1 MMKTRSLVSGIVLVL
16 CATAILGCGKRET
29 PEEHLSR
36 LRRAHDI
43 VPTGATTTFNEE
55 GYPRLVVDLR
65 VTNHSAERL
74 DHLTV
79 MVRVESTDGVER
91 LAEPV
96 TLDLSATRPGVGVQI
111 AALIDNYGL
120 ADDDQVFVEIL
131 NDLGPEELRALP
143 EFADLPQ

>member
-1 MMKTRSLVSGIVLVL
+1 MHYRGLETIVVL
-16 CATAILGCGKRET
+16 ILGALAVVGCGKRET
-29 PEEHLSR
+29 PEEHLAR

-43 VPTGATTTFNEE
+43 VPTGATTTFDKE

-79 MVRVESTDGVER
+79 IVRVESSDGVER
-91 LAEPV
+91 LSEPV
-96 TLDLSATRPGVGVQI
+96 TLDLSATRPGVGVQL

-143 EFADLPQ
+143 EFGDLPQ

>member
-1 MMKTRSLVSGIVLVL
+1 MKTRSLVTVTTMLL
-16 CATAILGCGKRET
+16 CTLAMLGCGKRET
-29 PEEHLSR
+29 PEEHLAR

-43 VPTGATTTFNEE
+43 VPTGATTTFDAE

-65 VTNHSAERL
+65 VTNQSAERL

-79 MVRVESTDGVER
+79 MVRVVSSDGVER
-91 LAEPV
+91 LNVPV

-111 AALIDNYGL
+111 AALVDNYGL
-120 ADDDQVFVEIL
+120 ADDDQVFVDVL

-143 EFADLPQ
+143 EFADIPQ